1 MILTPFSVKGSRGYA
16 NVSYMGG
23 VNRGFFCLCGD
34 GRLALPGGANLRSGL
49 TQLNFLVIPS
59 LTRSEESAFILFA
72 WKQQIPHG
80 LKPV

>member
-1 MILTPFSVKGSRGYA
+1 
-16 NVSYMGG
+16 VSYMGG

-34 GRLALPGGANLRSGL
+34 GRLALPGGAKLRSGL

-80 LKPV
+80 LKPA